1 MRPVG
6 LSVSIVLLLV
16 AGGCASAFESGE
28 VPGSPSGF
36 SGSWSV
42 DWCNPDRP
50 DLECGGFSVT
60 LRQTGKRVCGE
71 YGGALVNLRQ
81 IDEGFVDGIEES
93 DGTAVVDVRSG
104 RNGDILRVRITRA
117 TDDLAWKVLETLSEG
132 GGDISIIAMDELLKP
147 TEDQSLK
154 LRSDCS

>member
-6 LSVSIVLLLV
+6 LSVSIVLLIV
-16 AGGCASAFESGE
+16 AGGCASAIESGE
-28 VPGSPSGF
+28 APGGKSGF

-60 LRQTGKRVCGE
+60 LRQSGSRVCGE

-81 IDEGFVDGIEES
+81 IDEGVVDGIEES
-93 DGTAVVDVRSG
+93 DGTARAYHKGHRWSCLESAGNAERG
-104 RNGDILRVRITRA
+104 RYRHIHHRDG
-117 TDDLAWKVLETLSEG
+117 
-132 GGDISIIAMDELLKP
+132 
-147 TEDQSLK
+147 
-154 LRSDCS
+154 